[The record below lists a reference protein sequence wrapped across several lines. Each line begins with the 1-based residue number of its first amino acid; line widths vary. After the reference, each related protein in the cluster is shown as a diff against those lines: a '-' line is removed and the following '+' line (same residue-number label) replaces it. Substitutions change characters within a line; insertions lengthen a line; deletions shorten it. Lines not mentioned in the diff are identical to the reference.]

1 MPEYGEL
8 LQHPFGL
15 QSKYKRPLYPLA
27 RTPEKV
33 GIPFTSGLMTKAEN
47 GSAGALVSTAELTRE
62 FLEAARYGD
71 LEDVKAMVA
80 QGVRLDSLDEQGRT
94 ALHMASANGHLDVV
108 QYLISQGADVNA
120 KNAEDN
126 TPLHY
131 AALNCHIPVLQEL
144 IVKGSDAAALNK
156 HDRSPLDEA
165 LGRNNLAV
173 VEAINAAAVTQ
184 SLSSNA
190 ISTIDMGGDDE

>member
-1 MPEYGEL
+1 MTRYLENG
-8 LQHPFGL
+8 
-15 QSKYKRPLYPLA
+15 
-27 RTPEKV
+27 TPEV
-33 GIPFTSGLMTKAEN
+33 AATA
-47 GSAGALVSTAELTRE
+47 AELTKE

-71 LEDVKAMVA
+71 LEDVKTIVA
-80 QGVRLDSLDEQGRT
+80 QGVRLDSSDDQGRT
-94 ALHMASANGHLDVV
+94 ALHMASANGHLEVV
-108 QYLISQGADVNA
+108 QYLISQGGDVNA

-131 AALNCHIPVLQEL
+131 AALNCHVPVLQEL
-144 IVKGSDAAALNK
+144 IAKGSDAAALNK

-190 ISTIDMGGDDE
+190 ISTVDMGGDDE